1 LRTSQIAK
9 QGQSI
14 AIIQSVTPKRGI
26 YRQHS
31 VAFKRA
37 VVEQSSTSDAAVAR
51 NVRQHD
57 VNAHQVFAWRKQF
70 KKTTHGSYQIWQ
82 LSNIAAINGTPARVT
97 LIECGQ
103 LT

>member
-1 LRTSQIAK
+1 MRTSQIAK

-51 NVRQHD
+51 IVRQHD
-57 VNAHQVFAWRKQF
+57 VDAHQVFAWREQF
-70 KKTTHGSYQIWQ
+70 KKDDSWQ
-82 LSNIAAINGTPARVT
+82 LSNIAAIKYSSYQ
-97 LIECGQ
+97 I
-103 LT
+103 